1 MRKYSAINFLGSFR
15 FNSFASRVD
24 AFFSGTVAGLIKS
37 MILVFVGAR

>member
-1 MRKYSAINFLGSFR
+1 
-15 FNSFASRVD
+15 VD